1 MKITYTLDNINSTI
15 DQIFNYLSENNSKKI
30 ILFNGKMGAGKT
42 TLIKKLADKFD
53 VIDEVTS
60 PTFAIINEYQTKKDD
75 FICHFD
81 FYRLKDI
88 QEAINIGTEDYFYS
102 NNYCFIE
109 WAEIVKPILPVDK
122 IIEINIEE
130 IDNFTREIMIRN

>member
-1 MKITYTLDNINSTI
+1 MQLISILENINNTI
-15 DQIFNYLSENNSKKI
+15 DEIFNYLSENNSKKI

-42 TLIKKLADKFD
+42 TLIEKLAEKFE

-60 PTFAIINEYQTKKDD
+60 PTFAIINEYQTKNEN
-75 FICHFD
+75 FIYHFD
-81 FYRLKDI
+81 FYRIKDI

-102 NNYCFIE
+102 NSYCFIE
-109 WAEIVKPILPVDK
+109 WAEIVKPILPDN

-130 IDNFTREIMIRN
+130 IDDFTRKITI

>member
-1 MKITYTLDNINSTI
+1 MQIIYILENINNTI
-15 DQIFNYLSENNSKKI
+15 DKIFNYLSENNSKKI

-42 TLIKKLADKFD
+42 TLIKKLAEKFE

-60 PTFAIINEYQTKKDD
+60 PTFAIINEYQTKNEN
-75 FICHFD
+75 FIYHFD
-81 FYRLKDI
+81 FYRIKDI

-102 NNYCFIE
+102 NSYCFIE
-109 WAEIVKPILPVDK
+109 WAEIVKPILPDN

-130 IDNFTREIMIRN
+130 IDDFTRKITI